1 MSISR
6 PRTRR
11 ALALSVAVLTLGA
24 LAAPTVAATP
34 QQAPDPSSKI
44 TWTLTL
50 PDGSTAEN
58 VPDRWFVELASPSQA
73 AGGSSAT
80 ISAEQDALVKAMDDA
95 DIDASVTT
103 RYGELWNGVA
113 VSVEDSKVEE
123 LAALDQVVSVS
134 PVAVVPAPQDT
145 DADSALTQAE
155 RDEGVTSPQML
166 HAKSLTGA
174 DVAQSQLGFT
184 GKDIK
189 IGIIDTGIDYTHATF
204 GGGGTPE
211 DFVEATAAADP
222 TPYYGPRVK
231 GGYDFAGDLYTGQN
245 VPQPDANPH
254 GKHPGTFPNS
264 LHDCSLGQAEPS
276 SHQTGAAEDRPLR
289 EPAAGP

>member
-1 MSISR
+1 MLFRS
-6 PRTRR
+6 
-11 ALALSVAVLTLGA
+11 
-24 LAAPTVAATP
+24 
-34 QQAPDPSSKI
+34 
-44 TWTLTL
+44 
-50 PDGSTAEN
+50 
-58 VPDRWFVELASPSQA
+58 LASPSQA

-184 GKDIK
+184 GKDVK
-189 IGIIDTGIDYTHATF
+189 IGIIDTGVDYDHVEF
-204 GGGGTPE
+204 GGSGTPGA
-211 DFVEATAAADP
+211 EAPGGDGSTSFPNAKV
-222 TPYYGPRVK
+222 T
-231 GGYDFAGDLYTGQN
+231 GGYDFVGNAFGDRSLPADQRFATH
-245 VPQPDANPH
+245 PDNLA
-254 GKHPGTFPNS
+254 
-264 LHDCSLGQAEPS
+264 
-276 SHQTGAAEDRPLR
+276 DRKSVV
-289 EPAAGP
+289 